1 MQLDLTARGSEFQ
14 VCGAVVKNAMLNKFS
29 RFLSSDSAVNLFFLK
44 SSLKITYKR
53 K

>member
-29 RFLSSDSAVNLFFLK
+29 RFLSSDSAVNLFFFEIVIKDYL
-44 SSLKITYKR
+44 
-53 K
+53 